1 MRNEALP
8 SPLKGGDGSLIYR
21 GTVIKIIEWKIEH
34 KNVRLFRI
42 IIKFIY
48 LCNKLSLVNFD

>member
-21 GTVIKIIEWKIEH
+21 GTVIQIIEWD
-34 KNVRLFRI
+34 LS
-42 IIKFIY
+42 IKMLGFSE
-48 LCNKLSLVNFD
+48 LL